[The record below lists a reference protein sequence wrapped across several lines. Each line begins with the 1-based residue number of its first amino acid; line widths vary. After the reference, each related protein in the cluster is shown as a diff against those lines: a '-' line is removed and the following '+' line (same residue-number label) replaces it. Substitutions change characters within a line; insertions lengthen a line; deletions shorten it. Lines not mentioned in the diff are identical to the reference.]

1 LYALVKLNA
10 VGLDGCARER
20 GEELFGAISRP
31 SKKGAP
37 EPDPMKEW
45 MDTAIKVR
53 AWFL

>member
-1 LYALVKLNA
+1 LHALVKLNA
-10 VGLDGCARER
+10 VRLNRGTRER
-20 GEELFGAISRP
+20 GEELLGTISRP

-45 MDTAIKVR
+45 MDTAIKVG